1 MIILSMDE
9 RNSLSFMFNLINF
22 DHSRATWHPKNSLTT
37 FIWTSNEQRYTG
49 HDLFPLSPLVF
60 MDTFS
65 CFIDSRS
72 YMQIPMNNTDVTE
85 LVNVDSHDSSVKFS
99 PSREMAVSSKK
110 IYKINLL
117 LEMFT
122 LVLLNL
128 FTVKY
133 VNSKLKTYFE
143 LKLTVLPIILTYKKT
158 IWNRNTYQND
168 DFCIHFSSSKKF
180 FS

>member
-1 MIILSMDE
+1 M
-9 RNSLSFMFNLINF
+9 
-22 DHSRATWHPKNSLTT
+22 KN
-37 FIWTSNEQRYTG
+37 N
-49 HDLFPLSPLVF
+49 
-60 MDTFS
+60 
-65 CFIDSRS
+65 
-72 YMQIPMNNTDVTE
+72 DVTE
-85 LVNVDSHDSSVKFS
+85 LVNVDSHNSSVNFS

-143 LKLTVLPIILTYKKT
+143 LKLT
-158 IWNRNTYQND
+158 
-168 DFCIHFSSSKKF
+168 
-180 FS
+180 

>member
-1 MIILSMDE
+1 
-9 RNSLSFMFNLINF
+9 
-22 DHSRATWHPKNSLTT
+22 
-37 FIWTSNEQRYTG
+37 
-49 HDLFPLSPLVF
+49 
-60 MDTFS
+60 
-65 CFIDSRS
+65 
-72 YMQIPMNNTDVTE
+72 MNNTDVTE

-143 LKLTVLPIILTYKKT
+143 LKLI
-158 IWNRNTYQND
+158 
-168 DFCIHFSSSKKF
+168 
-180 FS
+180 

>member
-1 MIILSMDE
+1 
-9 RNSLSFMFNLINF
+9 
-22 DHSRATWHPKNSLTT
+22 
-37 FIWTSNEQRYTG
+37 
-49 HDLFPLSPLVF
+49 
-60 MDTFS
+60 
-65 CFIDSRS
+65 
-72 YMQIPMNNTDVTE
+72 MNNTDVTE

-133 VNSKLKTYFE
+133 VNSRLKTYFE
-143 LKLTVLPIILTYKKT
+143 SKLT
-158 IWNRNTYQND
+158 
-168 DFCIHFSSSKKF
+168 
-180 FS
+180 

>member
-1 MIILSMDE
+1 MS
-9 RNSLSFMFNLINF
+9 
-22 DHSRATWHPKNSLTT
+22 
-37 FIWTSNEQRYTG
+37 
-49 HDLFPLSPLVF
+49 
-60 MDTFS
+60 
-65 CFIDSRS
+65 
-72 YMQIPMNNTDVTE
+72 NTDVTE

-143 LKLTVLPIILTYKKT
+143 FKLT
-158 IWNRNTYQND
+158 
-168 DFCIHFSSSKKF
+168 
-180 FS
+180 

>member
-1 MIILSMDE
+1 M
-9 RNSLSFMFNLINF
+9 
-22 DHSRATWHPKNSLTT
+22 K
-37 FIWTSNEQRYTG
+37 
-49 HDLFPLSPLVF
+49 
-60 MDTFS
+60 
-65 CFIDSRS
+65 
-72 YMQIPMNNTDVTE
+72 NTDVTE
-85 LVNVDSHDSSVKFS
+85 LVNVDSHNSSVNFS

-143 LKLTVLPIILTYKKT
+143 LKLT
-158 IWNRNTYQND
+158 
-168 DFCIHFSSSKKF
+168 
-180 FS
+180 